1 MSYDFNADEI
11 FEIAEQIERNG
22 IRFYELVAK
31 SINNASARKFFL
43 SLSAMEA
50 EHEKTFISLRANLT
64 DKEKEKT
71 IFDPEGESALYL
83 RTLADN
89 RVFFEKDIADIL
101 SHKNQPEKDF
111 IKIILDY
118 AIGAEKDSIVFYLG
132 MKDLVPENLGKKK
145 IAEIIKEEMSHIRL
159 LGKELGAIVNP
170 KMRQR
175 SKICTK

>member
-11 FEIAEQIERNG
+11 FEIAGQIEKNG
-22 IRFYELVAK
+22 VKFYEVAAK
-31 SINNASARKFFL
+31 NINNASTRKFFL
-43 SLSAMEA
+43 GLSAMEA

-71 IFDPEGESALYL
+71 IFDPEGESSLYL
-83 RTLADN
+83 RALADN
-89 RVFFEKDIADIL
+89 RVFFEKDIANIL

-111 IKIILDY
+111 IKIILEY
-118 AIGAEKDSIVFYLG
+118 AIEAEKDSIVFYLG

-159 LGKELGAIVNP
+159 LGNKLTALN
-170 KMRQR
+170 KQ
-175 SKICTK
+175 